1 VIYLTGLLGER
12 VTMATDTNEQ
22 LASSV
27 RAELERDTRV
37 DLRNA
42 RVEVSAQEDRVRLEG
57 EVPDIVGKRIAANL
71 TRQLAGDAAEVE
83 DLLCVQT
90 ETVGDGELADRGC
103 EHLMREGAF
112 RETAIALELD
122 DHAETLQDPPGSE
135 HTIEVGVDAGGIT
148 LRGTVGSLTHR
159 RLAEVI
165 CWRIPGCRRVDNQLR
180 IDPPQSDSDNLLA
193 DAVRMVLE
201 KDPLVD
207 AGQVRAGS
215 AAGIVELDGMLSSE
229 EAHHLAVRD
238 IWAIPGVW
246 EVDDRLHTEL
256 A

>member
-1 VIYLTGLLGER
+1 
-12 VTMATDTNEQ
+12 MATDTNEQ
-22 LASSV
+22 LATTV
-27 RAELERDTRV
+27 LAELERDTRV
-37 DLRNA
+37 DLHEA
-42 RVEVSAQEDRVRLEG
+42 RVEVLAQDERVRLEG
-57 EVPDIVGKRIAANL
+57 EVPDIVGKRIAANI
-71 TRQLAGDAAEVE
+71 TRQLAGDESEVE
-83 DLLCVQT
+83 DLLCVRT
-90 ETVGDGELADRGC
+90 EMVGDGELADRVC
-103 EHLMREGAF
+103 EHLMGEGVFA
-112 RETAIALELD
+112 ETAFALKLD
-122 DHAETLQDPPGSE
+122 DHAETLQNPPGAE
-135 HTIEVGVDAGGIT
+135 HSVEVGVDAGVVT
-148 LRGTVGSLTHR
+148 LRGSVGSLTHH

-165 CWRIPGCRRVDNQLR
+165 CWWVPGCRRVDNQLHV
-180 IDPPQSDSDNLLA
+180 DPPQNDSDNLLA

-207 AGQVRAGS
+207 AGQVRAAS